1 MEFMLGQG
9 KPPIGGA
16 SGGDIKNATAATFM
30 ADVIEASRQALVL
43 VDFWAT
49 WCGPC
54 KQLGP
59 LLEKLVKA
67 SGGKVRLVKVDI
79 DKNQELAA
87 QLRIQSVPTVYAFKD
102 GRPVDAF
109 AGALPESQLKAFI
122 AKCLGG
128 SAAGEENGIEEA
140 LAIGLEMLTQ
150 GDLAGAVQLYGQIL
164 EADPANVAAHAGLA
178 RCHLKAGQIEQA
190 EHLLAAL
197 PPEIASHADI
207 QAVRAA
213 AELARQ
219 SQQAQGAAAEFRR
232 RLADNANDH
241 QARFDLALAYYGA
254 GEREAAIDELLELV
268 RRDRKWNDEA
278 GRKQLVKLFE
288 AFGPADPL
296 TIEARKRLSSIL
308 FS

>member
-9 KPPIGGA
+9 KPAAGGNPDG
-16 SGGDIKNATAATFM
+16 SIKDTTAATFM
-30 ADVIEASRQALVL
+30 ADVIEASRNALVL

-67 SGGKVRLVKVDI
+67 SGGKVRLAKVDI

-87 QLRIQSVPTVYAFKD
+87 QLRIQSVPTVYAFRD

-122 AKCLGG
+122 AKNLG
-128 SAAGEENGIEEA
+128 AAGGPEESGLEEA
-140 LAIGLEMLTQ
+140 LAMAKEILEQ
-150 GDLAGAVQLYGQIL
+150 GDLAGASQIYGQIIQ
-164 EADPANVAAHAGLA
+164 ADPENALAFAGLA
-178 RCHLKAGQIEQA
+178 RCHLKAGNLDQA
-190 EHLLAAL
+190 DQLLASL
-197 PPEIASHADI
+197 PADLAKHADI
-207 QAVRAA
+207 QAAVAS

-219 SQQAQGAAAEFRR
+219 SQAAQGASAELRK
-232 RLADNANDH
+232 RLAENANDH

-254 GEREAAIDELLELV
+254 GEREAAVDELLELV
-268 RRDRKWNDEA
+268 RRNRAWNEEA

-288 AFGPADPL
+288 AFGPTDPL
-296 TIEARKRLSSIL
+296 TIETRKRLSSIL